1 MTSLIGNA
9 PVDGVDVAALLGIP
23 ISAEQER
30 AVQAPLKPCAV
41 IAGAGTGKTT
51 VMAARVVWL
60 VASRLVSPEEI
71 LGLTFTNKATA
82 ELSERIESNLTRVGL
97 LTSEQPR
104 PTVATYDSFAGTLV
118 NDYGAWDGISTGA
131 HLITGARAYQ
141 LAAEVVMG
149 LDKAPL
155 AATHMGPTFI
165 AQAVVKLA
173 GAMASHDASP
183 GKVRRADA
191 RWRQMLLAAPT
202 KRGGDRYADIDK
214 WLSRVDEREELLDLV
229 AAYQNLKKERGL
241 VEFGDRMVQALHLV
255 THHPR
260 VGEELRARYRVVL
273 LDEYQDTSSAQ
284 ADVLAALFS
293 GPDSAHGMGHPVMAV
308 GDPLQAIYEWRGA
321 AASNI
326 LEFHRR
332 FPNKEGTPAQVLSLA
347 TNRRCA
353 DQIINAA
360 NVASEE
366 LRQTLSSAVESGDH
380 DPADDR
386 AEVAVG
392 QPLIAPEGNRRGEVT
407 VAAYPDWA
415 KECQTCADILVE
427 AKERGTIAR
436 WSDAAILVRRNSD
449 VADLYD
455 SLTARD
461 VPVRFANLSG
471 LLRLPDIAMVVAHLR
486 VLVDR
491 QDDAAMAT
499 LLAAPRLGLST
510 DDLAMVYRRARA
522 LAKARAKDDG
532 LDLDDVEIHLS
543 DAVMEGRPGGHE
555 RLQCALKRVCAEIVE
570 VDAHRADSPDD
581 LVLRIEAITGLV
593 DDMAA
598 DDPHRSA
605 ARRDHLD
612 ALWNAIREVRRSDP
626 TMTIAGIV
634 TWLAAEE
641 DVGDGLPRAATDDRD
656 AVTVSTVHGAK
667 GLEWPLVIIPDM
679 AQGVFPS
686 TSTSDNFTSEAA
698 VLPSFARGDASDISH
713 PLSGSVVDTKAY
725 VAALKED
732 SQWAEARLAYVA
744 LTRAKERLVVSWHQ
758 WRPRRKGSLGP
769 GRYADLLAD
778 MLGTVWPD
786 FGERPD
792 DDIQAGTPWPVF
804 AKDVGHGL
812 IDNTSRSV
820 DDPGQADRVKAWR
833 TDADTLLKDARRHID
848 LQDEVA
854 LPPRLTTSQI
864 VRLHAN
870 PQAFRDDLRRPM
882 PRPADRG
889 AGIGTAFHE
898 WVSQRLA
905 PAEPIPLFD
914 AEEIAELDEESI
926 TQEAVAVEP
935 SGAENRAL
943 RSLCQAFE
951 ESRWAGATVLAVE
964 KSFVMTIGQTVVRGR
979 LDAVVADPDHPG
991 DELVIDWKTSPP
1003 RSADP
1008 LQLSIYRL
1016 AWAQA
1021 RGIDPSRVRAVFH
1034 HVGANETI
1042 SAEPLLDADQVAAIL
1057 TASSSGNRPTK
1068 NASDA

>member
-1 MTSLIGNA
+1 MTILTDNA
-9 PVDGVDVAALLGIP
+9 PVEDVDVATLLGIP

-30 AVQAPLKPCAV
+30 AVKAPLKPCVV

-97 LTSEQPR
+97 LKPEQPR
-104 PTVATYDSFAGTLV
+104 PTVVTYDSFAGTLV
-118 NDYGAWDGISTGA
+118 NDYGAWDGINTRA

-141 LAAEVVMG
+141 LATEVVMG

-155 AATHMGPTFI
+155 AATHMGPTSI

-183 GKVRRADA
+183 DKVRRADA
-191 RWRQMLLAAPT
+191 RWRQMLLDAPT
-202 KRGGDRYADIDK
+202 KKGGDRYADVDK

-229 AAYQNLKKERGL
+229 AAYQDLKKERGL

-255 THHPR
+255 THHQR
-260 VGEELRARYRVVL
+260 VGEDLRARYRVVL

-293 GPDSAHGMGHPVMAV
+293 GPDPAHGMGHPVMAV

-332 FPNKEGTPAQVLSLA
+332 FPDGAGQPAQVLSLA

-366 LRQTLSSAVESGDH
+366 LRKSLSSAMASDDDGS
-380 DPADDR
+380 ADDR

-392 QPLIAPEGNRRGEVT
+392 QPLIAPEGNRPGEVT

-415 KECQTCADILVE
+415 KECRACADILVE
-427 AKERGTIAR
+427 AKERGAIAR

-449 VADLYD
+449 VADLYN
-455 SLTARD
+455 SLTTRD
-461 VPVRFANLSG
+461 VPVRLANLSG
-471 LLRLPDIAMVVAHLR
+471 LLRLPDVAMVVAHLR
-486 VLVDR
+486 LLVDR
-491 QDDAAMAT
+491 HDDAAMAT

-510 DDLAMVYRRARA
+510 DDLAVVYRRART
-522 LAKARAKDDG
+522 LAKSRAKDDG
-532 LDLDDVEIHLS
+532 LDPNDVEIHLS
-543 DAVMEGRPGGHE
+543 DAVMEGPLGGQE
-555 RLQCALKRVCAEIVE
+555 RLQRALKRVCAEIVE
-570 VDAHRADSPDD
+570 VDAHQGDSPDD
-581 LVLRIEAITGLV
+581 LVLRIEAITGLI

-626 TMTIAGIV
+626 AMTTAGIV
-634 TWLAAEE
+634 AWLPAEE

-686 TSTSDNFTSEAA
+686 TSTPDNFTSQAA

-713 PLSGSVVDTKAY
+713 PASGSVADTKAY

-744 LTRAKERLVVSWHQ
+744 LTRPKERLVVSWHQ
-758 WRPRRKGSLGP
+758 WRPRRKGNLGP

-778 MLGTVWPD
+778 MLGMAWPD
-786 FGERPD
+786 FGERLD
-792 DDIQAGTPWPVF
+792 DDVQTGTPWPVITE
-804 AKDVGHGL
+804 DVYHAP
-812 IDNTSRSV
+812 INNDSRPI
-820 DDPGQADRVKAWR
+820 DDPGQAERVKAWR
-833 TDADTLLKDARRHID
+833 SDAEALLTDARRHID

-854 LPPRLTTSQI
+854 LPPRLTASQL
-864 VRLHAN
+864 VRFHAD

-914 AEEIAELDEESI
+914 VEEIAEFDGESI
-926 TQEAVAVEP
+926 TSQVIASQPGSVAGHV
-935 SGAENRAL
+935 L
-943 RSLCQAFE
+943 QSLCQAFE
-951 ESRWAGATVLAVE
+951 ESRWAGATVLAIE
-964 KSFVMTIGQTVVRGR
+964 KSFVMTIGETVVRGR

-1021 RGIDPSRVRAVFH
+1021 RGIDPSKVRAVFH

-1042 SAEPLLDADQVAAIL
+1042 SAEPLLNADQVAAIL
-1057 TASSSGNRPTK
+1057 TASSDRDGS
-1068 NASDA
+1068 A